1 MILSVFSLFVWFV
14 VMNPQANN
22 DHLTTQQQQQQ
33 QITSRILEPTIVHI
47 KLTTTIKKKK
57 TCAMIE
63 AMNTYPKNIQQ
74 NYLININII
83 HYEEPINTLHISNFI
98 A

>member
-1 MILSVFSLFVWFV
+1 
-14 VMNPQANN
+14 
-22 DHLTTQQQQQQ
+22 
-33 QITSRILEPTIVHI
+33 
-47 KLTTTIKKKK
+47 
-57 TCAMIE
+57 MIE

>member
-1 MILSVFSLFVWFV
+1 
-14 VMNPQANN
+14 
-22 DHLTTQQQQQQ
+22 
-33 QITSRILEPTIVHI
+33 
-47 KLTTTIKKKK
+47 
-57 TCAMIE
+57 MIE

-83 HYEEPINTLHISNFI
+83 NYEEPINTLHISNFI